1 MAVCTQKVKGQI
13 HMKNLIWPSFNTVAQ
28 RQHDLCAEG
37 NSRKEVIL
45 MFMLFYAL
53 FVDLKKMAPYSSP
66 GIIQVSVSTEIPV
79 CFEKT
84 FLVKEWCKQHLLK

>member
-13 HMKNLIWPSFNTVAQ
+13 HMKNLIWPSFNTFAQ

-45 MFMLFYAL
+45 VFYVVFMH
-53 FVDLKKMAPYSSP
+53 
-66 GIIQVSVSTEIPV
+66 
-79 CFEKT
+79 
-84 FLVKEWCKQHLLK
+84 FLSI

>member
-13 HMKNLIWPSFNTVAQ
+13 HMKNLIWPSLNTVAQ

-45 MFMLFYAL
+45 VFYVVFMH
-53 FVDLKKMAPYSSP
+53 
-66 GIIQVSVSTEIPV
+66 
-79 CFEKT
+79 
-84 FLVKEWCKQHLLK
+84 FLSI

>member
-53 FVDLKKMAPYSSP
+53 FVDLKKNGS
-66 GIIQVSVSTEIPV
+66 IQLARHNPS
-79 CFEKT
+79 
-84 FLVKEWCKQHLLK
+84 LCKH

>member
-1 MAVCTQKVKGQI
+1 MALCTQKVKGQI

-45 MFMLFYAL
+45 VFYVVFMHFLSF
-53 FVDLKKMAPYSSP
+53 KKKWLHTARPA
-66 GIIQVSVSTEIPV
+66 
-79 CFEKT
+79 
-84 FLVKEWCKQHLLK
+84 

>member
-28 RQHDLCAEG
+28 RQRDLCAEG

-45 MFMLFYAL
+45 VFYVVL
-53 FVDLKKMAPYSSP
+53 CTFCRFKKKWLHTARPA
-66 GIIQVSVSTEIPV
+66 
-79 CFEKT
+79 
-84 FLVKEWCKQHLLK
+84 

>member
-1 MAVCTQKVKGQI
+1 MALCTQKVKGQI

-45 MFMLFYAL
+45 VFYVVFMH
-53 FVDLKKMAPYSSP
+53 
-66 GIIQVSVSTEIPV
+66 
-79 CFEKT
+79 
-84 FLVKEWCKQHLLK
+84 FLSI